1 MQKIKNM
8 KTLKINTLSVL
19 MNLILMAIMLPACSQ
34 SSKDPN
40 NTSKVDTPEMDI
52 HAAVLSNNLEV
63 VRQHIEAGT
72 DLDEKEPFG
81 GSTPLISA
89 ATFGKTEIAKTLID
103 AGADLTISNND
114 GSTPLH
120 SAAFF
125 CRVEIVQMLID
136 AKADKTLRNKYGATP
151 REIVMGPFSDLKPVY
166 EMMQQQLSPLGLQLD
181 MAELEKTRPVIAMML
196 Q

>member
-1 MQKIKNM
+1 M
-8 KTLKINTLSVL
+8 KTLKKSTLILL
-19 MNLILMAIMLPACSQ
+19 MNLVIVTMFLQACGQ
-34 SSKDPN
+34 T
-40 NTSKVDTPEMDI
+40 NTSKKNESGIEKPEMDI
-52 HAAVLSNNLEV
+52 HAAVLSGDLAV
-63 VRQHIEAGT
+63 VRQHIKAGT
-72 DLDEKEPFG
+72 NINEREPMS

-89 ATFGKTEIAKTLID
+89 ATFDKIEIAKALIE

-136 AKADKTLRNKYGATP
+136 AKADKTIKNNFGATP
-151 REIVMGPFSDLKPVY
+151 RETVMGPFSEIKPFY
-166 EMMQQQLSPLGLQLD
+166 EMMQQQLAPLGMQLD
-181 MAELEKTRPVIAMML
+181 MEQLEKTRPVIGMML